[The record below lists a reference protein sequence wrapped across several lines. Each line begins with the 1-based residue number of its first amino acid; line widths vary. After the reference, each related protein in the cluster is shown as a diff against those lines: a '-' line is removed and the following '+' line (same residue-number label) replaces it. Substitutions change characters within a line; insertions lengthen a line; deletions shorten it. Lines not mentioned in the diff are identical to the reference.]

1 MIRCEGLSFS
11 YEEGALPAI
20 DNVSVEIEKGSF
32 VAVIGPNGS
41 GKSTLARLINA
52 LLLPTKGNI
61 YIDGM
66 NTRDKAK
73 LLDIRRTA
81 GMIFQNPDNQ
91 IVATVVEED
100 IAFGPENLGIPR
112 EEIRLRIERVLE
124 IVGMEEYRFR
134 PPHMLSGGQKQ
145 RIAIAGVLAME
156 PEIVIFDESTSM
168 LDPSGRKE
176 VLKTIKQLHDQGI
189 TVVLITHF
197 MEEVLGAQRVL
208 VLNRGSLALDMK
220 PEELFMHVDLLKSY
234 DLKVPEI
241 IELAMALK
249 SAGKPIVFPITDE
262 IDLVRQ
268 LCPCD

>member
-1 MIRCEGLSFS
+1 MIGCEQVSFS
-11 YEEGALPAI
+11 YDEESSPAI
-20 DNVSVEIEKGSF
+20 DNLSVEIQKGSF
-32 VAVIGPNGS
+32 VAIIGRNGS

-52 LLLPTKGNI
+52 LYLPSKG
-61 YIDGM
+61 DVHVRGM
-66 NTRDKAK
+66 NTKDESK
-73 LLDIRRTA
+73 LLEIRKTA

-112 EEIRLRIERVLE
+112 EEIGRRIDHVLK
-124 IVGMEEYRFR
+124 ILGMEDYRFR

-156 PEIVIFDESTSM
+156 PEIIIFDESTSM

-176 VLKTIKQLHDQGI
+176 VLKTIHQLHQQGI

-208 VLNRGSLALDMK
+208 VLEKGKLALDMK
-220 PEELFMHVDLLKSY
+220 PDELFMHMDLLKSY

-241 IELAMALK
+241 IELAMELK
-249 SAGKPIVFPITDE
+249 KAGKDITFPIYNE
-262 IDLVRQ
+262 MDLVRQ
-268 LCPCD
+268 LCPSD